1 MNDYTKLNNTEL
13 LEIYKLISDYVNEL
27 TEEIKKV
34 NENDWWNKRKDRG
47 I

>member
-34 NENDWWNKRKDRG
+34 NEND
-47 I
+47 